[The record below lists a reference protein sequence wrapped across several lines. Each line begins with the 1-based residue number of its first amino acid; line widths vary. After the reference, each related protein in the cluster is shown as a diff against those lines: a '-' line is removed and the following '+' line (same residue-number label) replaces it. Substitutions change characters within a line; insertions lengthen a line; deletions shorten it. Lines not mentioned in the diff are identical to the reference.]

1 MENMIAKQLARVQKM
16 EATEARMPTLMDVQ
30 TKNMNLLWGML
41 REFTVLQM
49 NMGLIRRAPKKD
61 TQSSLTRE
69 QLEYAQSLK
78 KGDVPAEA
86 TLAAL
91 SFLEDVSAID
101 CKTLNEEMLGR
112 ISGLSIETETE
123 YEDDEE

>member
-49 NMGLIRRAPKKD
+49 NMGLICRAPKKD